1 MTRLSLR
8 CLGGVAAIVMA
19 LSALSAAAQ
28 ERSTALQATAVRR
41 TTLLVDNLEKSMDFY
56 QRLGLTKWYDAA
68 SDSNSPDG
76 VIGAADLPLTE
87 DPKVGRIVIMKGN
100 DERIGM
106 IGLLSYDKPKLASAR
121 GNLMGIGTGDAIIMM
136 EVADIQATYSR
147 LQHFERA
154 PYPQITRTHRN
165 QQRAFNPRTVHLF
178 QIVRHSH
185 TRSHGGWHAHLD
197 LEILIHASAVFP
209 HGFRCEDV
217 TNDIDKTC
225 HNCLELKMDCS

>member
-8 CLGGVAAIVMA
+8 CLGVVAAIVMA

-147 LQHFERA
+147 LQQIDVRFHRT
-154 PYPQITRTHRN
+154 PYKFTVNRPDGTTSAG
-165 QQRAFNPRTVHLF
+165 QRMFVYDPDGRL
-178 QIVRHSH
+178 I
-185 TRSHGGWHAHLD
+185 
-197 LEILIHASAVFP
+197 EIAQPDA
-209 HGFRCEDV
+209 
-217 TNDIDKTC
+217 K
-225 HNCLELKMDCS
+225 K